1 MKMLGA
7 KAFWAVFR
15 ICFFYLQ
22 DFFKKV
28 SDERMK
34 FRWIN
39 KVGKF
44 EVKKVKNKA
53 AVGKKCR
60 SGHDLSTLPLASFF
74 SIVKIFRTDG

>member
-22 DFFKKV
+22 EFLKKV

-34 FRWIN
+34 LRWIN

-53 AVGKKCR
+53 AVGKNVVQVTISPR
-60 SGHDLSTLPLASFF
+60 YPWL
-74 SIVKIFRTDG
+74 VQ